1 MLYYQEQPVQ
11 RAWGFLLGRGF
22 PGGASGKEPTCQ
34 CWGHKRCKFDP
45 WVRKIPWERAW
56 QRTPAFLPGE
66 SHGQRSLVGSKRVR
80 HNWVTNTFR
89 LSAIVLAED
98 LAIPSL
104 FFFFNIYSSLW
115 HMGSS
120 SLTRDWAQALCIGS
134 SFSHLTTREVPRS
147 CNIFNSWGE
156 VPDHSLI
163 CTYYLEE

>member
-1 MLYYQEQPVQ
+1 MFWTTAQTSIFVQLKDNQWMLYYQEQPVQ

-45 WVRKIPWERAW
+45 WVRKIPWKRAW

-66 SHGQRSLVGSKRVR
+66 SHGQRSLVGSKRVG
-80 HNWVTNTFR
+80 HNWLTNTFR

-104 FFFFNIYSSLW
+104 CVCLFLIFILHCGIWDLVSQPGIEPRPCAL
-115 HMGSS
+115 G
-120 SLTRDWAQALCIGS
+120 AQ
-134 SFSHLTTREVPRS
+134 F
-147 CNIFNSWGE
+147 
-156 VPDHSLI
+156 
-163 CTYYLEE
+163 